1 MGRPRG
7 FDADQARERALQ
19 QFWTHGYNATSIDQL
34 VTALGVNRASLYATF
49 GGKRELYQAALE
61 SYRAQLLSALLPT
74 LAGGGP
80 ALDALGRFFDALV
93 EYVSDGKR
101 RGCLL
106 TQTMLELGP
115 RDRRARNFVV
125 EYLTTLE
132 DALLEVLARAK
143 QQGELGAAAQPR
155 ALARFLVGV
164 AQGVIVLSKG
174 QADAK
179 SLRDVTRSAIA
190 GLR

>member
-1 MGRPRG
+1 MGRPRE
-7 FDADQARERALQ
+7 FDADQALERALQ

-49 GGKRELYQAALE
+49 GGKRELFQAALA
-61 SYRAQLLSALLPT
+61 SYRAQLLGPLLST
-74 LAGGGP
+74 LAGDGP
-80 ALDALGRFFDALV
+80 ALDALERFFDALI
-93 EYVSDGKR
+93 EYVTDGKQ

-106 TQTMLELGP
+106 TQTMLELSP
-115 RDRRARNFVV
+115 RDRGAKKFVA

-132 DALLEVLARAK
+132 DALFAVLARAK
-143 QQGELGAAAQPR
+143 RQGELGAAAQPR